1 MADRRDAD
9 LKARLRAALV
19 RHLQRH
25 PLAGDTVDG
34 MVACWL
40 PRHGLDDALQ
50 FVGEVVES
58 MVAAG
63 ELLPTRLPDG
73 RLFYQRGPA
82 LASRD

>member
-1 MADRRDAD
+1 MADRPDAD
-9 LKARLRAALV
+9 LKAPLRAALI

-40 PRHGLDDALQ
+40 PRSGLDDALQ

-63 ELLPTRLPDG
+63 ELLETRLPDG